1 MNEPCRVISTQVI
14 EAGVDVDFPAVFR
27 AAAGLDSVAQA
38 SGRCNREGRLVDANG
53 NPELGRVFIFDYD
66 AKLYP
71 TSPMIQRAADCF
83 REVAPDHTDD
93 LLAPDAIEAFFRL
106 HYWQQGGDDGRGWD
120 QGAERQSIMAC
131 FRPDP
136 NVLLHAQFR
145 TAAAAYRLIDDAQ
158 TQVLVPYGKRGE
170 KLISRLERLPE
181 SPAPISCGTSTER
194 RNATRSASTS
204 AASRPCSN
212 AG

>member
-1 MNEPCRVISTQVI
+1 M
-14 EAGVDVDFPAVFR
+14 
-27 AAAGLDSVAQA
+27 
-38 SGRCNREGRLVDANG
+38 
-53 NPELGRVFIFDYD
+53 FIFDYD
-66 AKLYP
+66 AKSYP

-131 FRPDP
+131 FRPDAK
-136 NVLLHAQFR
+136 VLLHAQFR

-158 TQVLVPYGKRGE
+158 TQVLVPYGKRGK
-170 KLISRLERLPE
+170 KLIRLLERLPE
-181 SPAPISCGTSTER
+181 SPAPNLLREFR
-194 RNATRSASTS
+194 PRWRNATPSASTS

-212 AG
+212 AGCSGSATSGITSSTATPTTRSSG

>member
-1 MNEPCRVISTQVI
+1 M
-14 EAGVDVDFPAVFR
+14 
-27 AAAGLDSVAQA
+27 
-38 SGRCNREGRLVDANG
+38 DANG
-53 NPELGRVFIFDYD
+53 NPELGRVFVFDYD
-66 AKLYP
+66 SKSYP

-131 FRPDP
+131 FRPDR

-158 TQVLVPYGKRGE
+158 TQVLVPYGKRGK
-170 KLISRLERLPE
+170 KLISLLQRLPE
-181 SPAPISCGTSTER
+181 SPAPASPARLRPRGATLHGRRLRARPQNPARTRGDLGAHER
-194 RNATRSASTS
+194 YYLVNRDAYDEKLGLTFEALGPDAERLVV
-204 AASRPCSN
+204 
-212 AG
+212 